1 MGCFQGFAISTVLL
15 WTFQSQAL
23 SAWGQV
29 SPGGIPRSGIAVCKF
44 RKVFYTELYFVCN
57 SELKDMGFVHSDLIK
72 SHSPQV
78 GALILHIFQRGVK
91 YLAEGPK
98 AGCGADLG
106 VPALLWDPPCLYPC
120 ILPRFRAVKARSSPL
135 MQPSSSLMSL
145 QSYSLSHCWLPWMQV
160 PSKHWNSSGRHV
172 ATARKDRARVDFS
185 QGEAEME
192 ESPSLK
198 KQFSDGLTGLGRPGP
213 WGHDVNGGA
222 LDMEKHT
229 QPPPP
234 VGDSGIHFICFF
246 D

>member
-1 MGCFQGFAISTVLL
+1 MNMWAASRVLL
-15 WTFQSQAL
+15 LAQCFCGPSRARLLVHGDKFLLGAFPGVELLCVNSGKSFTRNRISYVTLSSKIWAL
-23 SAWGQV
+23 
-29 SPGGIPRSGIAVCKF
+29 
-44 RKVFYTELYFVCN
+44 YTLT
-57 SELKDMGFVHSDLIK
+57 DLIK

-91 YLAEGPK
+91 YLAEGPT

-198 KQFSDGLTGLGRPGP
+198 KQFSDGLTGLGCPGL
-213 WGHDVNGGA
+213 G
-222 LDMEKHT
+222 DMM
-229 QPPPP
+229 
-234 VGDSGIHFICFF
+234 
-246 D
+246 